1 MSKLTFLKYEKPLL
15 TAMILCST
23 AEECIEKIKA
33 SEADG
38 AEAYGIQL
46 CFLKK
51 EYRTEEILK
60 KIFEACNGK
69 PIYITSYRHKE
80 SVDLT
85 DDERV
90 ELLLLGLK
98 CGATLCD
105 VMGDLYAQAPYEL
118 TYDENAV
125 QKQKELIA
133 QIHKC
138 GGEVL
143 MSSHTSAKLTVEE
156 TLKIAIEQADRGA
169 DITKIVNDIDGE
181 EDIPECIRTIL
192 GLKTI
197 GKNFLYLVR
206 GTGAKMI
213 RQTGPNLGVCM
224 YLCVQY
230 HGPFDN
236 ASQPILKKIK
246 AVRENLDL

>member
-1 MSKLTFLKYEKPLL
+1 MSFLKYEKPLL

-51 EYRTEEILK
+51 EYRTKEILK
-60 KIFEACNGK
+60 EIFHACNGK

-90 ELLLLGLK
+90 ELLLLGLE

-105 VMGDLYAQAPYEL
+105 VMGDLYCQAPYEL
-118 TYDENAV
+118 TYDEVAV
-125 QKQKELIA
+125 QRQKELIA
-133 QIHKC
+133 EIQKEIQK
-138 GGEVL
+138 ENN
-143 MSSHTSAKLTVEE
+143 
-156 TLKIAIEQADRGA
+156 LKE
-169 DITKIVNDIDGE
+169 
-181 EDIPECIRTIL
+181 
-192 GLKTI
+192 
-197 GKNFLYLVR
+197 
-206 GTGAKMI
+206 
-213 RQTGPNLGVCM
+213 
-224 YLCVQY
+224 
-230 HGPFDN
+230 
-236 ASQPILKKIK
+236 LKK
-246 AVRENLDL
+246 

>member
-1 MSKLTFLKYEKPLL
+1 MRKTTFLKYEKPLL

-51 EYRTEEILK
+51 EYRTKEILTD
-60 KIFEACNGK
+60 IFRACNGK

-80 SVDLT
+80 SMDLT

-90 ELLLLGLK
+90 ELLLLGLD

-105 VMGDLYAQAPYEL
+105 VMGDLYDQAPYEL
-118 TYDENAV
+118 TYDETAV
-125 QKQKELIA
+125 RWQMELIA
-133 QIHKC
+133 EIHRR

-143 MSSHTSAKLTVEE
+143 MSSHTSANLTAEE
-156 TLKIAIEQADRGA
+156 TLRIAKEQARRGA
-169 DITKIVNDIDGE
+169 DITKIVNDTDSE
-181 EDIPECIRTIL
+181 QDIPECFRTIL
-192 GLKTI
+192 RLKET
-197 GKNFLYLVR
+197 GKNFLYLIR
-206 GTGAKMI
+206 GTGGKMI

-224 YLCVQY
+224 YLCVQS

-236 ASQPILKKIK
+236 ASQPVLKSIK
-246 AVRENLDL
+246 AVRDNMVF

>member
-1 MSKLTFLKYEKPLL
+1 MSKATFLKYEKPLL
-15 TAMILCST
+15 TAMILYAT

-51 EYRTEEILK
+51 EYRTEETLK
-60 KIFEACNGK
+60 KIFDACNGK

-105 VMGDLYAQAPYEL
+105 VMGDLYSQAPYEL
-118 TYDENAV
+118 TYDETAV
-125 QKQKELIA
+125 EKQKELIA
-133 QIHKC
+133 EIHRR

-143 MSSHTSAKLTVEE
+143 ISSHTSAKLTAEE
-156 TLKIAIEQADRGA
+156 TLKLAMEQADRGA

-181 EDIPECIRTIL
+181 EDIPECVRTIL
-192 GLKTI
+192 GLKTT

-206 GTGAKMI
+206 GEGAKMI

-224 YLCVQY
+224 YLCVQS

-236 ASQPILKKIK
+236 ASQPVLKNIK
-246 AVRENLDL
+246 AVRDHMVF